1 MLKRKKSALVIC
13 GIFRVGLIILLG
25 CAGGGAKSQAD
36 KEPLKTYKVGDTVE
50 YKGHTVTLNSV
61 VREKDIYL
69 VINLT
74 INNTGTKNFDVA
86 PETLLKVED
95 GQGRQGEFYNYYVY
109 GKESLGGTLRPG
121 ESMSGKTAFKIAPDA
136 TGIKIYYQ
144 PPDEAKV
151 MFETE
156 L

>member
-1 MLKRKKSALVIC
+1 MFKIRRGPLAIFGLFTAGML
-13 GIFRVGLIILLG
+13 ILLG
-25 CAGGGAKSQAD
+25 CAGGGDQKSNTEEPAKAY
-36 KEPLKTYKVGDTVE
+36 EVGDTVE
-50 YKGHTVTLNSV
+50 YKGHTMVLNSV

-69 VINLT
+69 VLNLT

-86 PETLLKVED
+86 PETLLKVDD

-109 GKESLGGTLRPG
+109 GKDSLGGTLRPG
-121 ESMSGKTAFKIAPDA
+121 ESMTGKTAFKIAPDA

-144 PPDEAKV
+144 PPGEAKV
-151 MFETE
+151 MFETG